1 MTERAACS
9 RLSWFSEHMADSS
22 YFRGKARQ
30 AHRLA
35 WDSTDPVLQKG
46 LTDLALDY
54 FAQAI
59 AVEATGLE
67 NDPEDE

>member
-1 MTERAACS
+1 
-9 RLSWFSEHMADSS
+9 MADSS